1 MKRTL
6 WTLAAMTGTAIL
18 ITGCNNGTPGG
29 PGADKDKDKDKEKP
43 SVLQQAKDAVVQPEG
58 TYSLTLPVLS
68 TRLKQGEAKVVTVG
82 IRRGKN
88 FDEDVALKFDGAPQ
102 GVTVDPATAS
112 IKHGEKEAK
121 VTVKTADDAAVG
133 EFTIKVTGHAEK
145 GTDASNN
152 LKIIVEKK

>member
-6 WTLAAMTGTAIL
+6 WTLAAVAGAAIL

-29 PGADKDKDKDKEKP
+29 PGADKDKDKDKD
-43 SVLQQAKDAVVQPEG
+43 SVLQRAEDAVIQHEG
-58 TYSLTLPVLS
+58 TYSVTVPLLA
-68 TRLKQGEAKVVTVG
+68 TRLKQSEDKVVAVG

-88 FDEDVALKFDGAPQ
+88 FDEDVTLKFEGAPT
-102 GVTVDPATAS
+102 GVTVDPATAT
-112 IKHGEKEAK
+112 IKHGEKETK
-121 VTVKTADDAAVG
+121 VNIKAADDAAVG